1 MTALVPR
8 ALFLAMDAV
17 QGGTPTQQKCRCQ
30 EQGIGPAS
38 TPTLG
43 RLYIQWNITHL
54 LKKNTVMPF
63 TAMWMDVEIIIL
75 SEVRQADQDRH
86 HMMSLIGGILK
97 MVQTILFTKQN

>member
-1 MTALVPR
+1 MTALVPC

-17 QGGTPTQQKCRCQ
+17 QGRTPTQQKCRCQ

-54 LKKNTVMPF
+54 LKKKRSNAIHSNV
-63 TAMWMDVEIIIL
+63 DG
-75 SEVRQADQDRH
+75 RRDYY
-86 HMMSLIGGILK
+86 
-97 MVQTILFTKQN
+97 TK